1 MHITSRGG
9 AWNIVKGGSEKKK
22 VKKNLWVTV
31 EHHGILKKL
40 EASGLSQSEHM
51 RRALDDYTDKLHREG
66 KL

>member
-1 MHITSRGG
+1 M
-9 AWNIVKGGSEKKK
+9 KGGSEKKK